1 MPMEEREQF
10 ELSFR
15 ESLICFK
22 LINPTNMQYAIETS
36 AITKNFDEIT
46 AVNNISITVKPGELF
61 GLLGPNGAGKTTLIN
76 MLSTMIEPSSGSA
89 LVWDHDVV
97 KEADDVRQN
106 IGVVFQDTTLDDR
119 LTGRENLDLH
129 GRLYGLDGKMRKDRI
144 KEVLSLVELTERAD
158 AIVKTYSG
166 GMMRRLEIAR
176 GLMHHPH
183 VLFLDEPTLGL
194 DPQTRLHIWDY
205 IKLLNKEEGVTIML
219 TTHYMEEADKL
230 CDRIAII
237 DHGEIVALDTPEALK
252 SMLGGDVIT
261 LGLENPGDIDR
272 LCSAY
277 QKDGCANIVSKK
289 QNEVFIT
296 VTNGEREIP
305 HVLALAS
312 GAGIPVTS
320 VSLRKPTLD
329 DVFIHYTGRAIRD
342 KEVTE
347 VEKVGYK
354 MRSRRK

>member
-1 MPMEEREQF
+1 M
-10 ELSFR
+10 L
-15 ESLICFK
+15 
-22 LINPTNMQYAIETS
+22 YAIETS
-36 AITKNFDEIT
+36 GITKRFDDVT
-46 AVNNISITVKPGELF
+46 AVNKISISVKPGELF
-61 GLLGPNGAGKTTLIN
+61 GLLGPNGAGKTTLIS
-76 MLSTMIEPSSGSA
+76 MLSTMIEPSGGSA
-89 LVWDHDVV
+89 LVWGYNVMKD
-97 KEADDVRQN
+97 ADAVRQN

-129 GRLYGLDGKMRKDRI
+129 GRLYGLDGITRKKRI

-194 DPQTRLHIWDY
+194 DPQTRMHIWDY
-205 IKLLNKEEGVTIML
+205 IKKLNKEEGVTILL
-219 TTHYMEEADKL
+219 TTHYMEEADRL

-237 DHGEIVALDTPEALK
+237 DNGEIVALDNPQNLK
-252 SMLGGDVIT
+252 NSLGGDVIT
-261 LGLENPGDIDR
+261 LGLENPGDVDK
-272 LCSAY
+272 LCNSY
-277 QKDGCANIVSKK
+277 QKDGCANIITQN

-296 VTNGEREIP
+296 VNNGERQIP
-305 HVLALAS
+305 HILLLAS
-312 GAGIPVTS
+312 QAGIPIIS

-342 KEVTE
+342 KEVSVME
-347 VEKVGYK
+347 EVGYK

>member
-1 MPMEEREQF
+1 M
-10 ELSFR
+10 L
-15 ESLICFK
+15 
-22 LINPTNMQYAIETS
+22 YAIETS
-36 AITKNFDEIT
+36 GITKRFDEVN
-46 AVNNISITVKPGELF
+46 AVNKISISVKPGELF
-61 GLLGPNGAGKTTLIN
+61 GLLGPNGAGKTTLIS
-76 MLSTMIEPSSGSA
+76 MLSTMIEPSGGSA
-89 LVWDHDVV
+89 LVWGYNVMKD
-97 KEADDVRQN
+97 ADAVRQN

-129 GRLYGLDGKMRKDRI
+129 GRLYGLDGKTRKERI

-194 DPQTRLHIWDY
+194 DPQTRMHIWDY
-205 IKLLNKEEGVTIML
+205 IKKLNKEEGVTILL
-219 TTHYMEEADKL
+219 TTHYMEEADRL

-237 DHGEIVALDTPEALK
+237 DNGEIVALDNPQNLK
-252 SMLGGDVIT
+252 NSLGGDVIT
-261 LGLENPGDIDR
+261 LGLENPGDVDK
-272 LCSAY
+272 LCNSY
-277 QKDGCANIVSKK
+277 QKDGCANIITQN

-296 VTNGEREIP
+296 VNNGERQIP
-305 HVLALAS
+305 HILLLAS
-312 GAGIPVTS
+312 QAGIPIIS

-342 KEVTE
+342 KEVSVME
-347 VEKVGYK
+347 EVGYK